1 MDDELGELGAALV
14 RVAAVPD
21 EQFGQVVE
29 MRDAEVGGEGG
40 LAALFADDADADVGG
55 LDHADV
61 VAAVAD
67 GGHFLAC
74 VLADEEGDGGFLGG

>member
-1 MDDELGELGAALV
+1 MDDELGQLGAALV
-14 RVAAVPD
+14 RVATVPH

-29 MRDAEVGGEGG
+29 MRNAEVGGEGG